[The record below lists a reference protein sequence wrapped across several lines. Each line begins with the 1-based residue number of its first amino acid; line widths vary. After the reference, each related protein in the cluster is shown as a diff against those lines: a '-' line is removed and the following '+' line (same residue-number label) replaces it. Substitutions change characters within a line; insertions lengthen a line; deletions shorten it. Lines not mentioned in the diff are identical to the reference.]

1 MQDAQVVC
9 LCMYF
14 TPTGNKPKAHSGELP
29 LRTWPVFAR
38 SLLLCKFLDEVIDAD
53 VFHILLEFLVNLW
66 QRKTEGLL
74 SLLVPKAIY
83 MRKKCHE
90 KY

>member
-14 TPTGNKPKAHSGELP
+14 TPTGNKPKTNPGELP
-29 LRTWPVFAR
+29 LCTWPVFAR

-53 VFHILLEFLVNLW
+53 VFHILLEFLVNLR
-66 QRKTEGLL
+66 QSKTEGLF
-74 SLLVPKAIY
+74 SLLVPKAIH
-83 MRKKCHE
+83 MREKRHE